1 MKNLKKLISVII
13 AVIMLVSSFATVAA
27 ADYADVESTN
37 SYYKAIKVLSGL
49 GIAQGDGENF
59 NPKNDV
65 KRSEMVAFV
74 CRAMGEEDIAT
85 ASSSNAFTDVA
96 ANHWAAG
103 YIAWGVNRGIIN
115 GMGDGTFAPD
125 ASVTY
130 QDAVV
135 MIMRALGYDRIAQ
148 RAENGGYPT
157 GYLKLASQ
165 YGVLKDA
172 GYDNAKAATREI
184 IAQLIYNAL
193 TAPLVDVSYY
203 GVNVEDDR
211 YIIYNG
217 KNGYDL
223 RTLLTFSNEVMKFK
237 ANITATPKS
246 DSALIDKNGNYKVT
260 LNLVSDYAYDGEL
273 ITDIGTSTPTVYVG
287 ETEAAG
293 LLGST
298 VEAYI
303 AESEELNDYV
313 LLAVVADAKS
323 TVEETVAAADV
334 DFVSYTSNVFTYL
347 DDNDKEVEIKT
358 VAAPTV
364 YFNGKQISGASYAA
378 NLAKIQAALSVTVA
392 DTEDLLLNVAD
403 KVTFMG
409 PKNGDYDKIFVTDY
423 SYAKVVEVMA
433 DELFIKVEINGTE
446 TAIDLDV
453 ENRTNDKFV
462 YNLFDAKGNA
472 IELADVAEDDI
483 LNIVAP
489 LTSSAYDVLA
499 SGLDYMDIYVSNETV
514 TGRVDEYITGSKYVI
529 ADNTYVVLTSVTPG
543 DEGVFYLTIDGKVY
557 DADADSTISK
567 DYAFV
572 VAHDTDSSF
581 GVTTHTLRVFKAD
594 GTFENLTIAPSVNVY
609 IANPDNSYTYE
620 KVVAKRS
627 DGKQDTLG
635 AYLDG
640 FLVDYAAASESTGD
654 KAAAKEWVADALQ
667 ARVMTYSLNAEG
679 EIKEMRFAGTGSDQ
693 FAALEVDGAKYYDD
707 TAVFAGND
715 LDDKSVLFV
724 APIVDFVKLTCTT
737 DHAHTAGAGNGCY
750 KTAYKVDEDKL
761 EVSSFDL
768 MDEDKVG
775 GYDAYVFN
783 FENDEFLGAAI
794 VGEEITSSMKFAH
807 LAVVQAKST
816 GLDAEGDTIDKYTLV
831 QGGEVLSLDVDS
843 DYAYA
848 GDLQAGTAMAAGD
861 VIRYTVDADGEIDSI
876 EHIYDASAETFATA
890 YAYSALDTNDIA
902 IVYGNI
908 SEIKAGKM
916 TLSATG
922 VGGAIAGADVPGT
935 KLAFN
940 TTEGN
945 TYASIDEA
953 RVQGT
958 VAPNT
963 GVKALAG
970 AGNLRAS
977 YGTTEFY
984 VVAIVGENNRFED
997 CVMIIK

>member
-13 AVIMLVSSFATVAA
+13 AVIMLVGSFATVSA

-59 NPKNDV
+59 NPKADV
-65 KRSEMVAFV
+65 KRSEMVTFI
-74 CRAMGEEDIAT
+74 CRAMGEEDVAT
-85 ASSSNAFTDVA
+85 GSSTNLFSDVA

-125 ASVTY
+125 ASVSY

-135 MIMRALGYDRIAQ
+135 MIMRALGFDRIAQ
-148 RAENGGYPT
+148 RKENGGYPV

-172 GYDNAKAATREI
+172 GFDNVAAAPREV
-184 IAQLIYNAL
+184 IAQLIFNGL
-193 TAPLVDVSYY
+193 TAPMVDVKEY
-203 GVNVEDDR
+203 GEVVEDDK
-211 YIIYNG
+211 YVIYNG
-217 KNGYDL
+217 KNGNSLKD
-223 RTLLTFSNEVMKFK
+223 LLTGVNEIYRVK
-237 ANITATPKS
+237 ANVVGTPKS
-246 DSALIDKNGNYKVT
+246 DSALIDNAGNYQVELQFT
-260 LNLVSDYAYDGEL
+260 DAYDYSL
-273 ITDIGTSTPTVYVG
+273 SSVKSTLDYDTTNDKIKLYAG
-287 ETEAAG
+287 ETDAAN
-293 LLGST
+293 LLGSK

-303 AESEELNDYV
+303 AESDELNDWI

-323 TVEETVAAADV
+323 TVEETLAAADV

-347 DDNDKEVEIKT
+347 DENDKEVEIDT

-364 YFNGKQISGASYAA
+364 YFNGKQISGTGLAA

-392 DTEDLLLNVAD
+392 DLEDLLLNVAD
-403 KVTFMG
+403 VVTFMG
-409 PKNGDYDKIFVTDY
+409 PKNGDYDRIFVTDY

-433 DELFIKVEINGTE
+433 EELFVKVEINGTE

-462 YNLFDAKGNA
+462 YNLYDANGNA

-489 LTSSAYDVLA
+489 LTSSAYDVLDN
-499 SGLDYMDIYVSNETV
+499 GLDYMDIYVTNETV
-514 TGRVDEYITGSKYVI
+514 TGRVDEEIVSGVKYAIAGNAYILAPG
-529 ADNTYVVLTSVTPG
+529 ASVATG
-543 DEGVFYLTIDGKVY
+543 DEGVFYLTIDGKVL
-557 DADADSTISK
+557 DADASSSISK

-594 GTFENLTIAPSVNVY
+594 GTFANLTVAPTANVY
-609 IANPDNSYTYE
+609 VAFSGNSNVYGKY
-620 KVVAKRS
+620 VAKRS
-627 DGKQDTLG
+627 DGTQDAVATFLDTFLAPQTDPDDAK
-635 AYLDG
+635 AY
-640 FLVDYAAASESTGD
+640 V
-654 KAAAKEWVADALQ
+654 Q
-667 ARVMTYSLNAEG
+667 ARVMTYSLNADG
-679 EIKEMRFAGTGSDQ
+679 EIKEMRFIGPANSEFDATFVSGG
-693 FAALEVDGAKYYDD
+693 KYYDD
-707 TAVFAGND
+707 VDVFGSYDLND
-715 LDDKSVLFV
+715 DSVLFV
-724 APIVDFVKLTCTT
+724 APFTT
-737 DHAHTAGAGNGCY
+737 DTNGDY
-750 KTAYKVDEDKL
+750 IVDEDKL

-768 MDEDKVG
+768 MDEDST
-775 GYDAYVFN
+775 YDAYVFGYDD
-783 FENDEFLGAAI
+783 DEFLGAA
-794 VGEEITSSMKFAH
+794 VVTAPITSSMKFAH
-807 LAVVQAKST
+807 LAVVQAKTS
-816 GLDAEGDTIDKYTLV
+816 GLDAEDITNVKYTFV
-831 QGGEVLSLDVDS
+831 QGGEVLQLAVDT
-843 DYAYA
+843 DYAA
-848 GDLQAGTAMAAGD
+848 PTMAAGD
-861 VIRYTVDADGEIDSI
+861 VFRYTVNADGEIDAI
-876 EHIYDASAETFATA
+876 ELVYDASAEIFSTS
-890 YAYSALDTNDIA
+890 YAYSALGANDIA
-902 IVYGNI
+902 IVYGEI

-916 TLSATG
+916 TIAQ
-922 VGGAIAGADVPGT
+922 VGAYSDIPGT

-963 GVKALAG
+963 GVKVLAG
-970 AGNLRAS
+970 AGNLKAS
-977 YGTTEFY
+977 YGSNDYY